1 MCFVEKVMWLIMSM
15 YQIKS
20 FKAMDLFMIINENKP
35 YYVYINDFNRFI
47 CNKTKCKN
55 KKNFFKHCLQCFS
68 SKSVLVEH
76 WKIIFVV

>member
-1 MCFVEKVMWLIMSM
+1 
-15 YQIKS
+15 
-20 FKAMDLFMIINENKP
+20 MIINENKP